1 MYQRKAR
8 ILFLCTGNSCRS
20 QMAEGWA
27 NHLGAEW
34 LEAISAGI
42 EAHGKNP
49 RAIAVMREAGVDI
62 SRQESTRVTPE
73 MLAQA
78 DLVVTVCG
86 HADEHCPV
94 LPPGV
99 QKKHWPLEDPAKATG
114 TEEQIMAKFR
124 ATRDEIK
131 SRVEGMIGGIRLL
144 ARSDEN
150 TSPVKGGRS

>member
-1 MYQRKAR
+1 MYKRKIR
-8 ILFLCTGNSCRS
+8 VLFLCTGNSCRS

-27 NHLGAEW
+27 NRLGHEW
-34 LEAISAGI
+34 LEARSAGI

-62 SRQESTRVTPE
+62 SHQESTRVTPE
-73 MLAQA
+73 MLAWA

-94 LPPGV
+94 LPSGV

-124 ATRDEIK
+124 ATRDEV
-131 SRVEGMIGGIRLL
+131 RGRAEGLIGGVKMLV
-144 ARSDEN
+144 RSDNKEQ
-150 TSPVKGGRS
+150 G